1 VRRPADWGRI
11 TSVAL
16 GTWAGLG
23 PIATLGLGRHW
34 QGCFPFRCASEAP
47 DARLKRCGGLAMTD
61 EILSGE
67 SPLRL
72 TIASTIAWLRV
83 QSLAVT

>member
-1 VRRPADWGRI
+1 
-11 TSVAL
+11 
-16 GTWAGLG
+16 
-23 PIATLGLGRHW
+23 
-34 QGCFPFRCASEAP
+34 
-47 DARLKRCGGLAMTD
+47 MTD